1 MILQLCTVGLA
12 VSVSA
17 AFPDLVIGQA
27 CEPKSLSAVRL
38 GTYGHMDMLI
48 SPYAIS
54 AEALNTFESAADAQP
69 TQMAKLWGS
78 RELMSAYYSKGAVK
92 SIRPIMQG
100 LNDLDVGP
108 EDLRLGLLFYSY
120 SPDQDSL
127 ATFLITN
134 CGIEA
139 YAKQSGIREKLE
151 SAITTLRLDMDSQS
165 RQRERGVAL
174 EPSSASPA
182 QGNVENTEKELSTIL
197 FPESFRDP
205 MRSLSYLVIVPALD
219 IGTVPFAILHPFG
232 DETYLVD
239 HLSVS
244 VGASLWD
251 AYLWLSRMDKI
262 RLHVYG
268 QRIDSPENTSNA
280 VVVGNPTPAPSLH
293 LPPLP
298 GAENEAR
305 AVAQLVHGR
314 LFLGPQATKAAVLSA
329 VKGSGF
335 VYFATHGVADQKDP
349 MHGSFLALS
358 GKDGRLTGN
367 EIQFTPQFHDALV
380 VLSACQSGLGKESD
394 AGIMGIA
401 RSFQISGAD
410 VVMSLWDIDDEATAD
425 LMKAFVS
432 NLGHET
438 HADALRDAMIATRS
452 VHPDPSRWG
461 AFSVFGN
468 PF

>member
-1 MILQLCTVGLA
+1 
-12 VSVSA
+12 
-17 AFPDLVIGQA
+17 
-27 CEPKSLSAVRL
+27 
-38 GTYGHMDMLI
+38 
-48 SPYAIS
+48 
-54 AEALNTFESAADAQP
+54 
-69 TQMAKLWGS
+69 
-78 RELMSAYYSKGAVK
+78 
-92 SIRPIMQG
+92 
-100 LNDLDVGP
+100 
-108 EDLRLGLLFYSY
+108 
-120 SPDQDSL
+120 
-127 ATFLITN
+127 
-134 CGIEA
+134 
-139 YAKQSGIREKLE
+139 
-151 SAITTLRLDMDSQS
+151 MDSQS

-358 GKDGRLTGN
+358 GKDDRLTGN

-380 VLSACQSGLGKESD
+380 L
-394 AGIMGIA
+394 
-401 RSFQISGAD
+401 
-410 VVMSLWDIDDEATAD
+410 
-425 LMKAFVS
+425 
-432 NLGHET
+432 
-438 HADALRDAMIATRS
+438 
-452 VHPDPSRWG
+452 
-461 AFSVFGN
+461 
-468 PF
+468 